1 MTPFP
6 VKGLRGIFFM
16 FSLKG
21 LTPYLWAISVL
32 GGAYISYSLTSSYY
46 QIKIAV
52 YEKKQAQVLNQALE
66 DKAKKENVFNGVLA
80 DAQSNIALDVQH
92 ITSTYNRYHFNGLF
106 SDTYSVHTDTAD
118 SSQGLSTDTTTT
130 KAISQSTCKCNGA
143 DKAKL
148 QRLYDQFQRLYE
160 QQLIISR
167 DYDITAT
174 YYNNLIDLYNGVKQ

>member
-1 MTPFP
+1 
-6 VKGLRGIFFM
+6 M

-21 LTPYLWAISVL
+21 LTPYLWAVSVL
-32 GGAYISYSLTSSYY
+32 GSAYISYSFTSSHY
-46 QIKIAV
+46 QLKIAE
-52 YEKKQAQVLNQALE
+52 YEKKQVQVLNQALE

-106 SDTYSVHTDTAD
+106 SDTDSVHTDTTD

-130 KAISQSTCKCNGA
+130 KAISQSTCKCNGT

-148 QRLYDQFQRLYE
+148 QRLYE
-160 QQLIISR
+160 QQLVIAR
-167 DYDITAT
+167 DCDITAT

>member
-1 MTPFP
+1 
-6 VKGLRGIFFM
+6 M
-16 FSLKG
+16 FSLKN

-32 GGAYISYSLTSSYY
+32 SSAYISYSLTSSYY

-106 SDTYSVHTDTAD
+106 SDTYSVHTDTTD
-118 SSQGLSTDTTTT
+118 SSQSLSTDTTTT

-148 QRLYDQFQRLYE
+148 QRLYE
-160 QQLIISR
+160 QQLVIAR
-167 DYDITAT
+167 DCDITAT

>member
-1 MTPFP
+1 
-6 VKGLRGIFFM
+6 M

-46 QIKIAV
+46 QIKITV

-92 ITSTYNRYHFNGLF
+92 ITSTYNRYHFNWLF
-106 SDTYSVHTDTAD
+106 SDTDSVHTDTTD

-148 QRLYDQFQRLYE
+148 QRLYE
-160 QQLIISR
+160 QQLTIAR
-167 DYDITAT
+167 DCDITAT

>member
-1 MTPFP
+1 
-6 VKGLRGIFFM
+6 M

-21 LTPYLWAISVL
+21 LTPYLWAVSVL

-66 DKAKKENVFNGVLA
+66 DKVKKENVFNGVLA

-106 SDTYSVHTDTAD
+106 GDTDSVHTDTTD

-148 QRLYDQFQRLYE
+148 QRLYE
-160 QQLIISR
+160 QQLTVAR
-167 DYDITAT
+167 DCDITAT

>member
-1 MTPFP
+1 
-6 VKGLRGIFFM
+6 M

-46 QIKIAV
+46 QLKIAE
-52 YEKKQAQVLNQALE
+52 YKMKQAQVLNQALE
-66 DKAKKENVFNGVLA
+66 DKAKKENVLNGVLA

-92 ITSTYNRYHFNGLF
+92 ITSTYNRYHFNGVF
-106 SDTYSVHTDTAD
+106 GNTDSVLTDTTD
-118 SSQGLSTDTTTT
+118 SGQDLSTDTTTT

-143 DKAKL
+143 DKAK
-148 QRLYDQFQRLYE
+148 FQRLYE
-160 QQLIISR
+160 QQLVIAR
-167 DYDITAT
+167 DCDITAT

>member
-1 MTPFP
+1 
-6 VKGLRGIFFM
+6 M

-106 SDTYSVHTDTAD
+106 SDTDSVHTDTTD
-118 SSQGLSTDTTTT
+118 SGQGLSTDTTTT
-130 KAISQSTCKCNGA
+130 KAISQSTCKCNRA

-148 QRLYDQFQRLYE
+148 QRLYE
-160 QQLIISR
+160 QQLTIAR
-167 DYDITAT
+167 DCDITAT

>member
-1 MTPFP
+1 
-6 VKGLRGIFFM
+6 M

-21 LTPYLWAISVL
+21 LTPYLWVVSVL
-32 GGAYISYSLTSSYY
+32 GSAYIGYSLTSSYY

-52 YEKKQAQVLNQALE
+52 YEKKQAQMLNQALE

-92 ITSTYNRYHFNGLF
+92 ITSTYNRYHFNGVF
-106 SDTYSVHTDTAD
+106 GNTDSVYTDTTD
-118 SSQGLSTDTTTT
+118 SGQGLSADTTAA

-148 QRLYDQFQRLYE
+148 QRLYE
-160 QQLIISR
+160 QQLVIAR
-167 DYDITAT
+167 DCDITAT

>member
-1 MTPFP
+1 
-6 VKGLRGIFFM
+6 M

-32 GGAYISYSLTSSYY
+32 GSAYISYSLTSSYY

-106 SDTYSVHTDTAD
+106 SDTYSVHTDTTD
-118 SSQGLSTDTTTT
+118 SSQGLSADTTTT
-130 KAISQSTCKCNGA
+130 KAISQSTCKCHGT

-148 QRLYDQFQRLYE
+148 QRLYE
-160 QQLIISR
+160 QQLTIAR
-167 DYDITAT
+167 DCDITAT

>member
-1 MTPFP
+1 
-6 VKGLRGIFFM
+6 M

-66 DKAKKENVFNGVLA
+66 DKAKKENVLNGVLA

-106 SDTYSVHTDTAD
+106 SDTDSVHTDTTD
-118 SSQGLSTDTTTT
+118 SSQGLSADTTTT
-130 KAISQSTCKCNGA
+130 KAISQSKCQCNGT

-148 QRLYDQFQRLYE
+148 QRLYE
-160 QQLIISR
+160 QQLTVAR
-167 DYDITAT
+167 DCDITAT

>member
-1 MTPFP
+1 
-6 VKGLRGIFFM
+6 M

-32 GGAYISYSLTSSYY
+32 SGAYISYSLTSSYY

-106 SDTYSVHTDTAD
+106 SDTDSVHTDTTD
-118 SSQGLSTDTTTT
+118 SGQGLSTDTTAA
-130 KAISQSTCKCNGA
+130 KAISQSTCKCDET

-148 QRLYDQFQRLYE
+148 QRLYE
-160 QQLIISR
+160 QQLVIAR
-167 DYDITAT
+167 DCDITAT

>member
-1 MTPFP
+1 
-6 VKGLRGIFFM
+6 M

-21 LTPYLWAISVL
+21 LTPYLWAVSVL
-32 GGAYISYSLTSSYY
+32 ASAYISYSFTSSHY
-46 QIKIAV
+46 QLKIAE

-106 SDTYSVHTDTAD
+106 SDAYSVHTDTTD
-118 SSQGLSTDTTTT
+118 SGQGLSADTTTT
-130 KAISQSTCKCNGA
+130 KAISQSTCKCNGT

-148 QRLYDQFQRLYE
+148 QRLYE
-160 QQLIISR
+160 QQLVIAR
-167 DYDITAT
+167 DCDITAT

>member
-1 MTPFP
+1 
-6 VKGLRGIFFM
+6 M

-21 LTPYLWAISVL
+21 LTPYLCAISVL
-32 GGAYISYSLTSSYY
+32 GSAYISYSLTSSYY

-66 DKAKKENVFNGVLA
+66 DKAKKENVLNGVFA

-106 SDTYSVHTDTAD
+106 SDIDSVHTDTTD
-118 SSQGLSTDTTTT
+118 SGQGLPPDTTTT
-130 KAISQSTCKCNGA
+130 KAISQSTCKCNGT

-148 QRLYDQFQRLYE
+148 QRLYE
-160 QQLIISR
+160 QQLVIAR
-167 DYDITAT
+167 DCDITAT

>member
-1 MTPFP
+1 
-6 VKGLRGIFFM
+6 M

-32 GGAYISYSLTSSYY
+32 GSAYISYSLTSSYY

-92 ITSTYNRYHFNGLF
+92 ITSTYNRYHFNGVF
-106 SDTYSVHTDTAD
+106 GNTDSVYTDTTD
-118 SSQGLSTDTTTT
+118 SGQGLSADTTTT
-130 KAISQSTCKCNGA
+130 KAISQSTCKCNGT

>member
-1 MTPFP
+1 
-6 VKGLRGIFFM
+6 M
-16 FSLKG
+16 FSLKN
-21 LTPYLWAISVL
+21 LTPYLLAISVL
-32 GGAYISYSLTSSYY
+32 SSAYISYSLTSSYY

-80 DAQSNIALDVQH
+80 DAQNNIALDVQH
-92 ITSTYNRYHFNGLF
+92 ITSTYNRYHFNGVF
-106 SDTYSVHTDTAD
+106 GNTDSVHTDTTD
-118 SSQGLSTDTTTT
+118 SSQGLSTDTTAA

-148 QRLYDQFQRLYE
+148 QRLYE
-160 QQLIISR
+160 QQLVIAR
-167 DYDITAT
+167 DCDITAT

>member
-1 MTPFP
+1 
-6 VKGLRGIFFM
+6 M

-21 LTPYLWAISVL
+21 LTPYLWAVSVL
-32 GGAYISYSLTSSYY
+32 GSAYISYSLTSSYY

-106 SDTYSVHTDTAD
+106 SDTDSVHTDTTD
-118 SSQGLSTDTTTT
+118 SGQGLSTDTTAA

-148 QRLYDQFQRLYE
+148 QRLYE
-160 QQLIISR
+160 QQLVIAR
-167 DYDITAT
+167 DCDITAT

>member
-1 MTPFP
+1 
-6 VKGLRGIFFM
+6 M
-16 FSLKG
+16 FTLKG
-21 LTPYLWAISVL
+21 LTPYLWAVSVL
-32 GGAYISYSLTSSYY
+32 GSAYIGYSLTSSYY

-92 ITSTYNRYHFNGLF
+92 ITSTYNRYHFNGVF
-106 SDTYSVHTDTAD
+106 SDTDSVHTDTTD

-148 QRLYDQFQRLYE
+148 QRLYE
-160 QQLIISR
+160 QQLVIAR
-167 DYDITAT
+167 DCDITAT

>member
-1 MTPFP
+1 
-6 VKGLRGIFFM
+6 M

-21 LTPYLWAISVL
+21 LTPYLWAVSVL
-32 GGAYISYSLTSSYY
+32 GSAYISYSFTSSHY
-46 QIKIAV
+46 QLKIAE

-92 ITSTYNRYHFNGLF
+92 ITSTYNRYHFNRLF
-106 SDTYSVHTDTAD
+106 SDTDSVHTDTTD

-130 KAISQSTCKCNGA
+130 KAISQSICKCNGT

-148 QRLYDQFQRLYE
+148 QRLYE
-160 QQLIISR
+160 QQLVIAR
-167 DYDITAT
+167 DCDITAT

>member
-1 MTPFP
+1 
-6 VKGLRGIFFM
+6 M

-21 LTPYLWAISVL
+21 LTPYLWAVSVL
-32 GGAYISYSLTSSYY
+32 GSAYIGYSLTSSYY

-106 SDTYSVHTDTAD
+106 SDTYSVHTDTTD
-118 SSQGLSTDTTTT
+118 SGQGLSADTTTT

-148 QRLYDQFQRLYE
+148 QRLYE
-160 QQLIISR
+160 QQLVIAR
-167 DYDITAT
+167 DCDITAT

>member
-1 MTPFP
+1 
-6 VKGLRGIFFM
+6 M

-21 LTPYLWAISVL
+21 LTPYLWAVSVL
-32 GGAYISYSLTSSYY
+32 ASAYISYSFTSSHY
-46 QIKIAV
+46 QLKIAE
-52 YEKKQAQVLNQALE
+52 YEKKQAQVLNQVLE

-80 DAQSNIALDVQH
+80 DAQSNIALDIQH

-106 SDTYSVHTDTAD
+106 SDTDSVHTDTTD
-118 SSQGLSTDTTTT
+118 SGQGLSADTTTT

-148 QRLYDQFQRLYE
+148 QRLYE
-160 QQLIISR
+160 QQLVIAR
-167 DYDITAT
+167 DCDITAT

>member
-1 MTPFP
+1 
-6 VKGLRGIFFM
+6 M

-21 LTPYLWAISVL
+21 LTPYLWAVSVL
-32 GGAYISYSLTSSYY
+32 ASAYISYSFTSSHY
-46 QIKIAV
+46 QLKIAE

-106 SDTYSVHTDTAD
+106 SDAYSVHTDTTD
-118 SSQGLSTDTTTT
+118 SGQGLSADTTTT
-130 KAISQSTCKCNGA
+130 KAISQSTCKCNGT

-148 QRLYDQFQRLYE
+148 QRLYE
-160 QQLIISR
+160 QQLVIAR
-167 DYDITAT
+167 DCDITAT
-174 YYNNLIDLYNGVKQ
+174 YYNNLIDLYNGVKQWQCTNVF

>member
-1 MTPFP
+1 
-6 VKGLRGIFFM
+6 M

-21 LTPYLWAISVL
+21 LTPYLWAVSVL
-32 GGAYISYSLTSSYY
+32 ASAYISYSFTSSHY
-46 QIKIAV
+46 QLKIAE

-80 DAQSNIALDVQH
+80 DAQSNIALDIQH

-106 SDTYSVHTDTAD
+106 SDTDSVHTDTTD
-118 SSQGLSTDTTTT
+118 SGQGLSADTTTT
-130 KAISQSTCKCNGA
+130 KAISQSTCKCNGT

-148 QRLYDQFQRLYE
+148 QRLYE
-160 QQLIISR
+160 QQLVIAR
-167 DYDITAT
+167 DCDITAT

>member
-1 MTPFP
+1 
-6 VKGLRGIFFM
+6 M
-16 FSLKG
+16 FNLKS
-21 LTPYLWAISVL
+21 LTPYLWTVSVL
-32 GGAYISYSLTSSYY
+32 ASAYISYSFTSSHY
-46 QIKIAV
+46 QLKIAE

-80 DAQSNIALDVQH
+80 DAQSNIALDIQH
-92 ITSTYNRYHFNGLF
+92 ITSTYNRYHFNGVF
-106 SDTYSVHTDTAD
+106 GNTDSVYTDTTD
-118 SSQGLSTDTTTT
+118 SGQGLSADTTTT

>member
-1 MTPFP
+1 
-6 VKGLRGIFFM
+6 M

-21 LTPYLWAISVL
+21 LTSYLWAISVL

-106 SDTYSVHTDTAD
+106 SDTDSVHTDTTD
-118 SSQGLSTDTTTT
+118 SGQGLSTDTTTT
-130 KAISQSTCKCNGA
+130 KAFSQSTCKCNGA

-148 QRLYDQFQRLYE
+148 QRLYE
-160 QQLIISR
+160 QQLVIAR
-167 DYDITAT
+167 DCDITAT

>member
-1 MTPFP
+1 
-6 VKGLRGIFFM
+6 M
-16 FSLKG
+16 FSLKD
-21 LTPYLWAISVL
+21 LTPYLWAVSVL
-32 GGAYISYSLTSSYY
+32 GSAYIGYSLTSSYY

-66 DKAKKENVFNGVLA
+66 DKLKKENVFNGVLA

-106 SDTYSVHTDTAD
+106 SDTYSVHTDTTD
-118 SSQGLSTDTTTT
+118 SGQGLSTDTTAA

-148 QRLYDQFQRLYE
+148 QRFYE
-160 QQLIISR
+160 RQLVIAR
-167 DYDITAT
+167 DCDVTAT

>member
-1 MTPFP
+1 
-6 VKGLRGIFFM
+6 M
-16 FSLKG
+16 FSLKD

-32 GGAYISYSLTSSYY
+32 GSAYIGYSLTSSYY

-52 YEKKQAQVLNQALE
+52 YEKKQAQVLNQTLE

-106 SDTYSVHTDTAD
+106 SDTDSVHTDTTD
-118 SSQGLSTDTTTT
+118 SGQGLSTDTTAA
-130 KAISQSTCKCNGA
+130 KAISQSTCKCSGT

-148 QRLYDQFQRLYE
+148 QRLYE
-160 QQLIISR
+160 QQLVIAR
-167 DYDITAT
+167 DCDITAT

>member
-1 MTPFP
+1 
-6 VKGLRGIFFM
+6 M
-16 FSLKG
+16 FSLKN

-32 GGAYISYSLTSSYY
+32 SSAYISYSLTSSYY

-52 YEKKQAQVLNQALE
+52 YEKKQAQMLNQALE

-92 ITSTYNRYHFNGLF
+92 ITSTYNRYHSDRLF
-106 SDTYSVHTDTAD
+106 TDTDRMHTDTTD
-118 SSQGLSTDTTTT
+118 SSQGLSADTTTT

-148 QRLYDQFQRLYE
+148 QRLYE

-167 DYDITAT
+167 DCDITAT

>member
-1 MTPFP
+1 
-6 VKGLRGIFFM
+6 M

-46 QIKIAV
+46 QLKIAE

-66 DKAKKENVFNGVLA
+66 DKAKKENVLNGVLA

-106 SDTYSVHTDTAD
+106 SDTYSVLTDTTD
-118 SSQGLSTDTTTT
+118 SGQDLSTDTTTT

-148 QRLYDQFQRLYE
+148 QRLYE
-160 QQLIISR
+160 QQLTVAR
-167 DYDITAT
+167 DCDITAT

>member
-1 MTPFP
+1 
-6 VKGLRGIFFM
+6 M

-21 LTPYLWAISVL
+21 LTPYLWAVSVL
-32 GGAYISYSLTSSYY
+32 GSAYIGYSLTSSYY

-106 SDTYSVHTDTAD
+106 SDTDSVHTDTTD
-118 SSQGLSTDTTTT
+118 SGQGLSTDTTAA

-148 QRLYDQFQRLYE
+148 QRLYE
-160 QQLIISR
+160 QQLVIAR
-167 DYDITAT
+167 DCDITAT

>member
-1 MTPFP
+1 
-6 VKGLRGIFFM
+6 M

-46 QIKIAV
+46 QIKIAI

-66 DKAKKENVFNGVLA
+66 DKVKKENVFNGVLA

-92 ITSTYNRYHFNGLF
+92 ITSTYNRYHFNGVF
-106 SDTYSVHTDTAD
+106 GNTDSVHTDTTD
-118 SSQGLSTDTTTT
+118 SSQGLSTDTTTA
-130 KAISQSTCKCNGA
+130 KAISQSTCKCNGT

-148 QRLYDQFQRLYE
+148 QRLYE
-160 QQLIISR
+160 QQLVIAR
-167 DYDITAT
+167 DCDITAT